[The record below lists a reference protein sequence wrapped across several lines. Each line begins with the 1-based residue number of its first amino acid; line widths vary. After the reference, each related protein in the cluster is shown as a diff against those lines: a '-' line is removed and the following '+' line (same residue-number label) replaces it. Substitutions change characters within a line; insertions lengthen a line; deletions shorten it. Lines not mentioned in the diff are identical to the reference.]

1 MPKCS
6 VKIPIVTLRFN
17 ILEYYDKF
25 IKKKSGQFRCF
36 RLSLKFI
43 KLCGTIVCLVSNE
56 YSKWLDTVMR
66 SRGLYFKI

>member
-25 IKKKSGQFRCF
+25 IKKNQV
-36 RLSLKFI
+36 SLGA
-43 KLCGTIVCLVSNE
+43 LGSL
-56 YSKWLDTVMR
+56 
-66 SRGLYFKI
+66 